1 MHIKTIATL
10 AIASATLLA
19 GCETTST
26 RPYETS
32 TDNVIAYQS
41 AFKASGAKVKLGTFT
56 TSENVDTSPTCR
68 MMGALEVLPGKT
80 PVDFIA
86 SAFKDELFEA
96 GVYDGASDMVI
107 NGNINELKFN
117 SFGTGKW
124 TINMNVSSSAMPDG
138 YDVSTE
144 YSFKTSY
151 SAIRACQN
159 VVDAF
164 TPAVQDLLGKVV
176 ASPDFAKLTE

>member
-1 MHIKTIATL
+1 MNIKTL
-10 AIASATLLA
+10 AITAIAGAALLA

-26 RPYETS
+26 RPYQTS
-32 TDNVIAYQS
+32 TDNVMAYQN
-41 AFKASGAKVKLGTFT
+41 AFKGSDAKVKLGTFT
-56 TSENVDTSPTCR
+56 TTEGVDTSPTCR
-68 MMGALEVLPGKT
+68 MMGALEVSPGKT

-96 GVYDGASDMVI
+96 GVYDGASDNVI

-124 TINMNVSSSAMPDG
+124 TINMNVSSAAMPGG

-144 YSFKTSY
+144 YTFKTSY

-164 TPAVQDLLGKVV
+164 TPAVQELLGKVV
-176 ASPDFAKLTE
+176 ASPDFAKLTK

>member
-1 MHIKTIATL
+1 M
-10 AIASATLLA
+10 
-19 GCETTST
+19 
-26 RPYETS
+26 
-32 TDNVIAYQS
+32 AYQD

-56 TSENVDTSPTCR
+56 ASEGVDTSPTCR
-68 MMGALEVLPGKT
+68 LMGALEVSPGKT

-96 GVYDGASDMVI
+96 GVYDNTSNNVI
-107 NGNINELKFN
+107 KGNINELKFS

-124 TINMNVSSSAMPDG
+124 TINLNVSSDAMPAG

-164 TPAVQDLLGKVV
+164 TPAVQELLSKVV
-176 ASPDFAKLTE
+176 ANPDFAKLTK